1 MCVQQEK
8 TKLATVTADHMK
20 QHELHKNKIHELKE
34 KLSKSEVTYIMTEQS
49 CAAYIYT
56 HVYCEAN
63 TSYAQS
69 KLMPTSV

>member
-34 KLSKSEVTYIMTEQS
+34 KLSKSEVTYISIYMTEQS
-49 CAAYIYT
+49 CAA
-56 HVYCEAN
+56 
-63 TSYAQS
+63 
-69 KLMPTSV
+69 